1 MARITVED
9 CLEEVTNRFELVSLA
24 AQRTK
29 AIRYGSPI
37 TVDECNDKK
46 PVIALREISKKNLD
60 IEQLREDLISSLQTR
75 NKVDIIEDE
84 NLHSENQENISDE
97 IDLSDET
104 ANIFGDEDNL
114 NLETD
119 AFDDNIGEEETDNKI
134 L

>member
-9 CLEEVTNRFELVSLA
+9 CLEEIKNRFELVSLA

-37 TVDECNDKK
+37 TVDEDNDKK

-60 IEQLREDLISSLQTR
+60 IAQLREDLISSLQTR

-84 NLHSENQENISDE
+84 NLHAENQENISDD
-97 IDLSDET
+97 IDLSDE
-104 ANIFGDEDNL
+104 ASNIFGNEDNFT
-114 NLETD
+114 LETD
-119 AFDDNIGEEETDNKI
+119 SFDDNISKEESNKLI
-134 L
+134 

>member
-9 CLEEVTNRFELVSLA
+9 CLEEIKNRFELVSLA

-37 TVDECNDKK
+37 TVDEDNDKK

-60 IEQLREDLISSLQTR
+60 IAQLREDLISSLQTR

-84 NLHSENQENISDE
+84 NLHAENQENISDD
-97 IDLSDET
+97 IDLSDE
-104 ANIFGDEDNL
+104 ASNIFGNEDNFT
-114 NLETD
+114 LETD
-119 AFDDNIGEEETDNKI
+119 NISEEESNKLI
-134 L
+134 

>member
-9 CLEEVTNRFELVSLA
+9 CLEEIKNRFELVSLA

-37 TVDECNDKK
+37 TVDEDNDKK

-60 IEQLREDLISSLQTR
+60 IAQLREDLISSLQTR

-84 NLHSENQENISDE
+84 NLHAENQENISDD
-97 IDLSDET
+97 IDLSDE
-104 ANIFGDEDNL
+104 ASNIFGNEDNFT
-114 NLETD
+114 LETD
-119 AFDDNIGEEETDNKI
+119 SFDDNISEEESNKLI
-134 L
+134 

>member
-9 CLEEVTNRFELVSLA
+9 CLEEITNRFELVSLA

-37 TVDECNDKK
+37 TVDEDNDKK

-60 IEQLREDLISSLQTR
+60 IGQLREDLISSLQTR

-84 NLHSENQENISDE
+84 NLHAENQENISDE

-104 ANIFGDEDNL
+104 SNIFGNEDNL
-114 NLETD
+114 SLEAD
-119 AFDDNIGEEETDNKI
+119 AFDDNIEEENHAKP

>member
-9 CLEEVTNRFELVSLA
+9 CLEEITNRFELVSLA

-37 TVDECNDKK
+37 TVDEDNDKK

-60 IEQLREDLISSLQTR
+60 IGQLREDLISSLQTR

-84 NLHSENQENISDE
+84 NLHAENQENISDE

-104 ANIFGDEDNL
+104 SNIFGNEDNL
-114 NLETD
+114 SLEAD
-119 AFDDNIGEEETDNKI
+119 AFDDNIKEENHAKP